1 MLIATDFE
9 FRHQTL
15 LHLSLVGLALLTYV
29 INPADIVWALVRH
42 HSDARSLERMAF
54 ALGAMIMLGSAVLET
69 WTTAFPS
76 GNGRLLARFLS
87 ASALGFL
94 LPLSGTVILLC
105 GETLLISRL
114 LLRNREAKTA
124 PNSQQY
130 SSIPWPSA
138 FRSAASKWGLAASML
153 LLALTL
159 QDRIA
164 EIAAALSFLFWAALN
179 VRPKR
184 T

>member
-29 INPADIVWALVRH
+29 INPDDIVWALVRH

-54 ALGAMIMLGSAVLET
+54 ALGALIMLGSAVLET
-69 WTTAFPS
+69 WTTAFPVI
-76 GNGRLLARFLS
+76 NGRLLARLL
-87 ASALGFL
+87 AAAALGFL
-94 LPLSGTVILLC
+94 LPLTGAMILLC

-114 LLRNREAKTA
+114 LLRNHKTGTA
-124 PNSQQY
+124 QRAQQNSP
-130 SSIPWPSA
+130 IAWPSA

>member
-15 LHLSLVGLALLTYV
+15 FHLSLVGLALLTYV
-29 INPADIVWALVRH
+29 INPDDIVWALVRH

-54 ALGAMIMLGSAVLET
+54 ALGAMTMFGSAALET
-69 WTTAFPS
+69 WATAIPVA
-76 GNGRLLARFLS
+76 NGRPLARLLA
-87 ASALGFL
+87 AVALGLL
-94 LPLSGTVILLC
+94 LPLSGTLILLC
-105 GETLLISRL
+105 GEALLISRL
-114 LLRNREAKTA
+114 LLRDRKAGTA
-124 PNSQQY
+124 QSAQPG
-130 SSIPWPSA
+130 SSVASKSG

-164 EIAAALSFLFWAALN
+164 EIGAALSFLLWAAWNASDLI
-179 VRPKR
+179 
-184 T
+184 